1 MEMEQKG
8 FINSGVPLTSACA
21 QRRWTILMALK
32 SQGLDHV
39 TRDGV
44 IVQAHTQVVEVI
56 EP

>member
-1 MEMEQKG
+1 MEQKG

-32 SQGLDHV
+32 SQGLEHV

-44 IVQAHTQVVEVI
+44 IVQAHIQVVEVI